1 MAILFRASGEL
12 QAAVDEYLDSVSQC
26 VMVFSLGVENY
37 LSLSEEKFQ
46 DNLESIDKLESGA
59 DRLRRH
65 VENDLYSHSLI
76 PEHRGDVLGLL
87 ESIDNIADATKEI
100 LNQFDIEQP
109 HIPDEVKPGFKDLA
123 SQAAEAAENVIKAS
137 RAFFKDVRQVKDHLH
152 KVYFFEKEC
161 DKLSYGIKRKV
172 FRMEKIELSQKIHL
186 RQFARHI
193 DDIADEAENVAD
205 RLSIYTIKR
214 SM

>member
-26 VMVFSLGVENY
+26 IMVFKRGVDNY
-37 LSLSEEKFQ
+37 ISQSEEKFQ
-46 DNLESIDKLESGA
+46 DNLESIDKLESSA

-65 VENDLYSHSLI
+65 VETDLYSHSLI

-87 ESIDNIADATKEI
+87 ESIDNIADTTKVV
-100 LNQFDIEQP
+100 LCQFDIERP
-109 HIPDEVKPGFKDLA
+109 FIPDEVKDGFKELT
-123 SQAAEAAENVIKAS
+123 SQAAEAAENVITAG

-152 KVYFFEKEC
+152 KVYFYEKEC
-161 DKLSYGIKRKV
+161 DKISYGIKRKV
-172 FRMEKIELSQKIHL
+172 FRMEKLELSRKVHL
-186 RQFARHI
+186 RYFAQHI
-193 DDIADEAENVAD
+193 DDIADEAEKVAD